1 MAGKVLPASEA
12 VRLIQDRDTVVVVG
26 SGWGVMEPS
35 LLLEA
40 LQKRYAQTGHPRD
53 LALVHIVGLGDRQ
66 GGGADRFALPGFVR
80 RVIGGHW
87 YWSVNLWKM
96 ACADQFE
103 AYNLPQGVLS
113 HLLRQ
118 IASGGPGVVTK
129 VGMRTFADPRVEGG
143 KLNKAASED
152 LVKVVTIEG
161 DEYLLYKAFPV
172 HATLIRGTTSDE
184 QGNITFEHE
193 GVCLDALAAAQAAKN
208 CGGKVLVQVKRITE
222 TGTLMH
228 PMMVKVP
235 GILVDAVVVDENQR
249 QTNDICFDPSLCGE
263 TRRPLETTPPMKMS
277 ERKVIAR
284 RAAMEIRP
292 GAVINLG
299 FGMPDGVGS
308 VSAEEGIADL
318 INLTIELGPIGGLPL
333 LGRNFGI
340 AWNPLAIVDQPS
352 MFDFYHGGGLDITFL
367 GFGQVDRAGNVNV
380 SKLGGRIIGT
390 GGFIDISQCS
400 KKVVFCGTFTA
411 GGMEVMVSDAGPRI
425 LREGRTRKFVQN
437 VDQITFSGEY
447 ARERGQTVLY
457 VTERAVF
464 QLRPEGLTLVE
475 IAPGIDIEQ
484 DVLAQMGFRPIVA
497 DDLKTMDMRLY
508 RQSPMGLKND
518 LARAS

>member
-1 MAGKVLPASEA
+1 MPGKILAASEA
-12 VRLIQDRDTVVVVG
+12 VKFVRDQDTVVLVG
-26 SGWGVMEPS
+26 SGGGTMEPT
-35 LLLEA
+35 LLLKA
-40 LQKRYAQTGHPRD
+40 LQERYVETKHPRD
-53 LALVHIVGLGDRQ
+53 LTLVHITGIGDRE
-66 GGGADRFALPGFVR
+66 GGGADRFSLPGFVR

-87 YWSVNLWKM
+87 YWSVNLCKM
-96 ACADQFE
+96 AYANEIE
-103 AYNLPQGVLS
+103 AYNLPQGVIS
-113 HLLRQ
+113 HLIRE
-118 IASGGPGVVTK
+118 IAAGRPGLITK
-129 VGMRTFADPRVEGG
+129 VGMKTFADPRVEGG
-143 KLNKAASED
+143 KLNEAAKED
-152 LVKVVTIEG
+152 LVKVITIDGE
-161 DEYLLYKAFPV
+161 EYLFYKAFPV
-172 HATLIRGTTSDE
+172 TVALIRGTTADE

-193 GVCLDALAAAQAAKN
+193 GVCLDALTAAQAAKN
-208 CGGKVLVQVKRITE
+208 CGGKVLVQVKRVTE

-249 QTNDICFDPSLCGE
+249 QTHDIHFDPSLCGE
-263 TRRPLETTPPMKMS
+263 TRQPLGAAPSMEMS

-284 RAAMEIRP
+284 RAAMELRP

-308 VSAEEGIADL
+308 VSVEEGIANL
-318 INLTIELGPIGGLPL
+318 INLTVELGPIGGVPL

-340 AWNPLAIVDQPS
+340 ARNPLAIIDQPS

-390 GGFIDISQCS
+390 GGFVDISQCS

-411 GGMEVMVSDAGPRI
+411 GGIEVNVSDAGPKI
-425 LREGRTRKFVQN
+425 VQEGRIKKFVQA

-447 ARERGQTVLY
+447 ARERGQSVLY

-475 IAPGIDIEQ
+475 VAPGIDIER
-484 DVLAQMGFRPIVA
+484 DILGQMEFRPVIA
-497 DDLKTMDMRLY
+497 ADLKTMDMRLY
-508 RQSPMGLKND
+508 QQSPMGLKND
-518 LARAS
+518 PAWRS